1 MAYKYLMIL
10 IATCTTVVYF
20 IPYACNDFYNHF
32 IDTYHITYGQAG
44 DLLTFF
50 GITAVIGSVLPINLI
65 PKCWWCGRRF

>member
-50 GITAVIGSVLPINLI
+50 GITAVFG
-65 PKCWWCGRRF
+65 